1 MSDFLKKFIS
11 FEREQDGGRGR
22 KRERHRERER
32 ERETIPSRFPVISA
46 EPDVGLEPT
55 NHEIMT

>member
-1 MSDFLKKFIS
+1 MS
-11 FEREQDGGRGR
+11 QGGA
-22 KRERHRERER
+22 ER
-32 ERETIPSRFPVISA
+32 ERETESEAGSRLGAVSP